1 MADDRP
7 TGAAPTPAVAAFDFD
22 GTLVPGDSLLPFV
35 WRAAGPRR
43 FLQAV
48 GRHGARVA
56 LATVA
61 KVGSRDAAKAAFVS
75 TALRGLPV
83 SDLVAAGVEYSHRLE
98 PRIHPAA
105 LERIAWHRD
114 RGHDL
119 VMISA
124 SLLLYLEPL
133 ATRLGFAAVLA
144 TGLEVDSTGHLTGAL
159 DGLNVRGP
167 EKVAR
172 LRRWLDGRQPE
183 LWAYGDSAGD
193 RELLAAADHG
203 RRIRRGRFGDL
214 PGA

>member
-1 MADDRP
+1 MAEAQAGPDR
-7 TGAAPTPAVAAFDFD
+7 TPVVAAFDFD

-43 FLQAV
+43 FLHAMA
-48 GRHGARVA
+48 RHGVRTA
-56 LATVA
+56 LATIA
-61 KVGSRDAAKAAFVS
+61 RVGSRDAAKAAFVS

-83 SDLVAAGVEYSHRLE
+83 SELVAAGIAFSHHLE

-105 LERIAWHRD
+105 LDRIDWHR
-114 RGHDL
+114 RQGHEL
-119 VMISA
+119 VLVSA

-133 ATRLGFAAVLA
+133 AARLGFSAVLA
-144 TGLEVDSTGHLTGAL
+144 TALEVDQTGHLTGAI
-159 DGLNVRGP
+159 DGLNVRGA

-172 LRRWLDGRQPE
+172 LQRWLGGRRPE

-203 RRIRRGRFGDL
+203 RRVRRGRFGDL
-214 PGA
+214 PDA